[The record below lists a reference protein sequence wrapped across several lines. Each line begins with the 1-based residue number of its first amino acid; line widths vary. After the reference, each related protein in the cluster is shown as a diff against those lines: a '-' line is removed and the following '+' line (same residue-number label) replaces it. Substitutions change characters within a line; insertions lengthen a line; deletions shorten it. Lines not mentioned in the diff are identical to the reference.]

1 MRRPLIAAV
10 ALALS
15 APALAGC
22 GLFGDDGPYITV
34 YNAQHEQLIEG
45 LAKEFTA
52 KTGIDVRLSNG
63 ADFEKANQLVQEG
76 DASPA
81 DVFLTENSPAMS
93 VVDNAG
99 LLAPLDQQTLAQIP
113 AQFRPADGNWLGFAA
128 RSTVVVYN
136 KAMLTPDQLP
146 KSILDFA
153 APAWKGKISFSP
165 TGADFQAIVSA
176 VLSLKGEAATKEWLE
191 GLKENGSIVKNNLV
205 VLQSVNDGQ
214 VAAGIEYHYYWYRD
228 QAESGDNSNDSDLYF
243 FGNQDPGAFVSI
255 SGAGILESS
264 DKQADAQKF
273 LDFLV
278 SEQGQQDLGDS
289 YALEYP
295 LRPGATLPDT
305 VKPFAELQPPSVDY
319 ATLNG
324 PQVIE
329 MMQEVG
335 FL

>member
-1 MRRPLIAAV
+1 MRRPLIAAL

-34 YNAQHEQLIEG
+34 YNAQHEELIEG
-45 LAKEFTA
+45 LAEEFTEE
-52 KTGIDVRLSNG
+52 TGIKVRLSNG
-63 ADFEKANQLVQEG
+63 KDFEKAQQLVQEG

-99 LLAPLDQQTLAQIP
+99 LLAPLEQATLDRIP
-113 AQFRPADGNWLGFAA
+113 AQFRPADGAWLGFAA

-136 KAMLTPDQLP
+136 KEMLTPDELP
-146 KSILDFA
+146 GSILDFA
-153 APAWKGKISFSP
+153 KPEWKGRIAFSP

-176 VLSLKGEAATKEWLE
+176 VLALKGEAAAKAWLE
-191 GLKENGSIVKNNLV
+191 GLKANGSILKNNLV

-228 QAESGDNSNDSDLYF
+228 QAESGDNSNNSDLYF
-243 FGNQDPGAFVSI
+243 FGQQDPGAFVSI
-255 SGAGILESS
+255 SGAGILKSS
-264 DKQADAQKF
+264 EKQTDAKKF

-278 SEQGQQDLGDS
+278 SERGQQELGDS

-295 LRPGATLPDT
+295 LRPGATLPDQ
-305 VKPFAELQPPSVDY
+305 VKPFSELQPPTIDY
-319 ATLNG
+319 AALNG